1 MIEKLEVGKTYILR
15 EEFAPYGYSKATDVE
30 FTVEG
35 TEEIQS
41 VVMKDEVPTGTI
53 VINKDGEFLTD
64 INLIKGHWYDF
75 VFDYFK
81 KSLAGVTFEV
91 YAAEDIVGSDGLNTV
106 YYAKDSLV
114 AEMFSTAAELVEF
127 MDTND
132 MLFHLS
138 DKEAE
143 ILLNYLSG
151 HDFILGHK
159 DGKLFRGDLDYAQD
173 TIRWLEDTIDEAVDF
188 VCQCNDDLIKTAQAE
203 LENPENFIDFVN
215 KKSRLDSLWEDERVL
230 DVMFD
235 RTKYG
240 KEIEE
245 LAKTL
250 VENFLTD
257 MRAKG
262 GVGEAVKKLT
272 EAIGSTTDM
281 LQEKNVELKPSAG
294 RAR

>member
-1 MIEKLEVGKTYILR
+1 MDLIDVNTGQLQEV
-15 EEFAPYGYSKATDVE
+15 E
-30 FTVEG
+30 
-35 TEEIQS
+35 
-41 VVMKDEVPTGTI
+41 
-53 VINKDGEFLTD
+53 
-64 INLIKGHWYDF
+64 IKGHYGVFTELRVDKSTIPEGINCYELRHGEDDSYPAAMEENVRINYFGTVLMTDKMELGEEGYVELAFDDF
-75 VFDYFK
+75 GFT
-81 KSLAGVTFEV
+81 G
-91 YAAEDIVGSDGLNTV
+91 EDLTMPEYRANYGEEP
-106 YYAKDSLV
+106 
-114 AEMFSTAAELVEF
+114 EMFSTAAELVEF

-138 DKEAE
+138 EKEAE

-173 TIRWLEDTIDEAVDF
+173 TTRWLEDTIDEAVDF

-215 KKSRLDSLWEDERVL
+215 KKSRLDSLWEDEKVL
-230 DVMFD
+230 DAMFD

-250 VENFLTD
+250 VENFLSE

-262 GVGEAVKKLT
+262 EVGEAVKKLT

-281 LQEKNVELKPSAG
+281 LQKKNVELKPSAG